1 MKKNKKYFI
10 IFLSIMISIDTIC
23 AFPSYYENYYE
34 NLNNESVSAYSNVS
48 GNTVFDF
55 IPFEINNKINIG
67 KYFISASMR
76 LTKGG
81 GDFGPDENVS
91 RGENLDMLKHFT
103 FIYNQRKDFKFFAS
117 YYTPYKSIINTKD
130 VWDEVE
136 IIKKRDMF
144 SVGSISIIG
153 KNTISLSLDLN
164 YSLQKKTSKQS
175 GTNNESEEKHE
186 AVGMSNKIL
195 VDIMV
200 NRRSSM
206 FFGFSSPVYFQKK
219 LGDNFDNEDLYFN
232 EREINAGFTYDDK
245 KWFSRYSATY
255 KEFKTFE
262 NQDGFR
268 ENDDK
273 RVTNEKRVMG
283 HPWLIEHRFVGGK
296 HISKFVKVAMD
307 YKLTP
312 SYYNGDLSGMSDIGD
327 LRHSIGAFIG
337 YDYDNVI
344 FNLYLSDS
352 RFLSNKSL
360 GVTFFQMDIGFS
372 F

>member
-1 MKKNKKYFI
+1 MISNKKCFI
-10 IFLSIMISIDTIC
+10 IFLSILITINITS
-23 AFPSYYENYYE
+23 AFPSYYEDYYE
-34 NLNNESVSAYSNVS
+34 NLNNEPVSAYSNIS
-48 GNTVFDF
+48 GNTIFDF
-55 IPFEINNKINIG
+55 IPFEINNKIDIG

-81 GDFGPDENVS
+81 GDFGPNDEVS
-91 RGENLDMLKHFT
+91 RDENLDMLKHFT

-117 YYTPYKSIINTKD
+117 YYTPYKSIINTKE
-130 VWDEVE
+130 VWDDVE
-136 IIKKRDMF
+136 IIKKRDMLSF
-144 SVGSISIIG
+144 GSISIIG

-164 YSLQKKTSKQS
+164 YSLQKRTYKQS

-219 LGDNFDNEDLYFN
+219 LGDNFDNKDLYFN
-232 EREINAGFTYDDK
+232 EKEINAGFTYDDK

-255 KEFKTFE
+255 KEFETFDIQRDFDDLQ
-262 NQDGFR
+262 NQQVSS
-268 ENDDK
+268 EE
-273 RVTNEKRVMG
+273 RVIG
-283 HPWLIEHRFVGGK
+283 HPWLIEHKLVGGK
-296 HISKFVKVAMD
+296 HISKFVKIAMD